1 MDTNFHQPN
10 IPSLAPVT
18 MTTFVPKKLSLS
30 VMAVDDEEVEDI
42 ILACRSESK
51 TLHVMENIRSKSSNK
66 YAMMEF
72 IPLDLSD
79 LNSVRNC
86 AKLFLEK
93 EIPLHAL
100 VCNAG
105 VWPNEYY
112 ETKQGFEMT
121 YGVNHLGHFLLVNLL
136 LDKLKES
143 APARV
148 VIVSSMAHKYG
159 NIAQLLSWA
168 KSKEEA
174 KQQFSTQQTYSNSK
188 LANVLFAYGL
198 ARRLN
203 ENTLKP
209 QSDVSVVAIHPG
221 VVNTKLFDSLWGGFV
236 SVLGSLFF
244 ESPEHAS
251 LALVYHAVHPQTAG
265 LTGMRYYSQW
275 KEEKSLK
282 GTYEQKYQDELWDVS
297 SQQVGGL
304 SM

>member
-1 MDTNFHQPN
+1 MSAPSPSVATSSSSSATTIMMTHKERLNFFGN
-10 IPSLAPVT
+10 KVVMVT
-18 MTTFVPKKLSLS
+18 GASEGLGLHCVQHLFEMGCH
-30 VMAVDDEEVEDI
+30 I
-42 ILACRSESK
+42 ILACRSQSK
-51 TLHVMENIRSKSSNK
+51 TLRVMENIRSKSSNK

-72 IPLDLSD
+72 LPIDLSD

-93 EIPLHAL
+93 GIPLHAL

-105 VWPNEYY
+105 VWLNDYC
-112 ETKQGFEMT
+112 ETKQGLEMT

-136 LDKLKES
+136 LGKLKES
-143 APARV
+143 APSRV

-159 NIAQLLSWA
+159 NITQLLNWA
-168 KSKEEA
+168 KSKDEA

-203 ENTLKP
+203 ENAQKP
-209 QSDVSVVAIHPG
+209 QSDVSVVAVHPG
-221 VVNTKLFDSLWGGFV
+221 VVNTKLFDNLWGGFV

-251 LALVYHAVHPQTAG
+251 LALVYHAVHPQIAG
-265 LTGMRYYSQW
+265 LTGR
-275 KEEKSLK
+275 
-282 GTYEQKYQDELWDVS
+282 
-297 SQQVGGL
+297 
-304 SM
+304 